1 VSQSQTELS
10 EREQMLA
17 AARQEL
23 EAERRQN
30 KLLQMARSEG
40 EQSLREKAR
49 KLEQVQTEATR
60 QAAAA
65 DAARRERV
73 GLEQRCHQLE
83 SAVQVSGGAGRRW
96 PTLLCSPSTGCSQG
110 WWLRCLG
117 ARWCVEVGR
126 AAQVAAAATQSGE
139 QVRLS

>member
-1 VSQSQTELS
+1 
-10 EREQMLA
+10 MLA

-96 PTLLCSPSTGCSQG
+96 PTLLCSAAPSPSTGCLQG

-117 ARWCVEVGR
+117 AHWCVEVGR